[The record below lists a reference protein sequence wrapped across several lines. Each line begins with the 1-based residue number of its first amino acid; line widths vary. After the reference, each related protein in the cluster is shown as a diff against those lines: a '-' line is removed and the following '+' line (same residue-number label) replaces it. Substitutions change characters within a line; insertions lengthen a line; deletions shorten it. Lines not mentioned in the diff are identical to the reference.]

1 MKNTVQPK
9 QFILFN
15 EFIETKVIRDEP
27 FVARDG
33 SWGTRSTPPSGEGWT
48 IADYGDEHATR
59 WERRRLLP
67 AWGRTC

>member
-1 MKNTVQPK
+1 MRDAVQPK
-9 QFILFN
+9 QFII
-15 EFIETKVIRDEP
+15 IETEVTRDQP
-27 FVARDG
+27 FADRDG

-67 AWGRTC
+67 AWGR